1 MNDDEKSKQSAW
13 HAFQE
18 IGKKETQDALRKCAI
33 IQELITEYSDIIPTE
48 IALSHLEF
56 NSIEEMKDWEGK
68 WLPRKE
74 LNVSFEVLDDKIQV
88 LKDVAD
94 EEELE
99 QYEFMRG

>member
-1 MNDDEKSKQSAW
+1 M
-13 HAFQE
+13 
-18 IGKKETQDALRKCAI
+18 
-33 IQELITEYSDIIPTE
+33 TEYSDVIPTE
-48 IALSHLEF
+48 IALSRLEF

-74 LNVSFEVLDDKIQV
+74 LNVSFKVLDDKIRV

-99 QYEFMRG
+99 YYEFMRG

>member
-1 MNDDEKSKQSAW
+1 M
-13 HAFQE
+13 
-18 IGKKETQDALRKCAI
+18 
-33 IQELITEYSDIIPTE
+33 TEYSDVIPTE

-68 WLPRKE
+68 WLPRNE
-74 LNVSFEVLDDKIQV
+74 LNVSFEFLDDKIRA

-99 QYEFMRG
+99 HYKFMRG